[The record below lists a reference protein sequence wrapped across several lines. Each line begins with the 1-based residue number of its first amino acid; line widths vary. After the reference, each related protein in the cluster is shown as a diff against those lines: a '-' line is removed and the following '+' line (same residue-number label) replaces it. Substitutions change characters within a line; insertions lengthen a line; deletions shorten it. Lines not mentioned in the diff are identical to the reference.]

1 MEKKCVQLLEKLEY
15 FKFSNRK
22 NFHKLQIAHIQIETR
37 KEDFEAGKLDTDYF
51 NRKLKD
57 FQKEIQA
64 FEETAAPAGHSLLW
78 DDTDKTYGYVNNYT
92 GEVTFKY
99 PTTYQKPKKVE
110 VVEKSGKSESSADKL
125 PWKYTSDGSITGTLG
140 GEKKK
145 PVGTSGQSALVSQTD
160 ILKDKL
166 TLERVKP
173 PKNNFQASPK
183 INIGRPIK
191 NEKMDPRLAR
201 LGIQIE
207 EPEPEKLVEPV
218 LDEKESN
225 GKSSDPPEPKFHAEE
240 GNMEIS
246 DEEDDDSRRDSK
258 KKKRKKEKNKKAP
271 KSNLGMLEK
280 WKARQENEQTSLW
293 SQLGI

>member
-1 MEKKCVQLLEKLEY
+1 M
-15 FKFSNRK
+15 
-22 NFHKLQIAHIQIETR
+22 
-37 KEDFEAGKLDTDYF
+37 
-51 NRKLKD
+51 
-57 FQKEIQA
+57 
-64 FEETAAPAGHSLLW
+64 
-78 DDTDKTYGYVNNYT
+78 
-92 GEVTFKY
+92 
-99 PTTYQKPKKVE
+99 
-110 VVEKSGKSESSADKL
+110 VEKSGKSESSADKL

-271 KSNLGMLEK
+271 KVINSF
-280 WKARQENEQTSLW
+280 T
-293 SQLGI
+293 